1 MYATVGIALEPPAER
16 RDIPRLTLKP
26 CQIQGLVTRLR
37 TFWQR
42 FAAHFRRREQR
53 CWGFKY
59 LQGRLMDGEKRYTQ
73 PLARRLGE
81 KNVRAMQNFIG
92 ASPWD
97 DQALLAEHQRAVQ
110 ETLGEPE
117 GLVIMDGSGIPRKGS
132 ESAGVAR
139 QYCNETGKI
148 DNCQVGV
155 FLAYASSKGY
165 TLLACRL
172 YLPELWFSPEYAER
186 RQRCGIPEGL
196 SFRTHQEL
204 AWEMLEEVHQRGVVT
219 FRWVLGD
226 EEFGRDTR
234 LLDQVAGLGYWYFME
249 VPANTRVWQ
258 ERPQTEVPAWTG
270 RGRQP
275 KRKRLGAEA
284 PAPQTVTDVAAQL
297 PAEKWQR
304 YTLHEGSKGP
314 LVADVACVRV
324 VAVREG
330 LPGPEVWLVI
340 RRNVGSGETKY
351 FLSNAPQ
358 ETPQAQLAWLSA
370 ARWPMEQSIEDC
382 KDELKMNQYA
392 MRSWRGW
399 YHHMTLVMIAH
410 LFLVSVQQELKEDA
424 PALTVSQARLL
435 LQAVLPKPVFDEQ
448 AALAAL
454 RQIQRTNHAA
464 YLSHRKRTLK
474 KLEFP

>member
-1 MYATVGIALEPPAER
+1 MYATIGISLQPPASR
-16 RDIPRLTLKP
+16 REIPVLTLQP
-26 CQIQGLVTRLR
+26 AQIRSLLERLH
-37 TFWQR
+37 TFWKR
-42 FAAHFRRREQR
+42 FASLFQRREQR
-53 CWGFKY
+53 EWGLKY

-97 DQALLAEHQRAVQ
+97 DQALLEEHQRAVQ

-117 GLVIMDGSGIPRKGS
+117 GLVIMDGTGIPRKGS

-139 QYCNETGKI
+139 QYCNETGKV

-165 TLLACRL
+165 TLLDRRL
-172 YLPELWFSPEYAER
+172 YLPEEWFSPPYAR
-186 RQRCGIPEGL
+186 HRQRCGIPDTL

-204 AWEMLEEVHQRGVVT
+204 AWEMLAGVHQRGDVP

-226 EEFGRDTR
+226 EEFGRDTA
-234 LLDQVAGLGYWYFME
+234 LLDRVAGLGYWYFME
-249 VPANTRVWQ
+249 VPVDTRVWL
-258 ERPQTEVPAWTG
+258 ERPQTKVPEWKG
-270 RGRQP
+270 RGCKPCRE
-275 KRKRLGAEA
+275 RLVAEA
-284 PAPQTVTDVAAQL
+284 PAPKTVAEVGAQL
-297 PAEKWQR
+297 PAEAWQR

-324 VAVREG
+324 VAVRDG
-330 LPGPEVWLVI
+330 LPGPQVWLVI
-340 RRNVGSGETKY
+340 RRDVLSGETKY

-358 ETPQAQLAWLSA
+358 ETPVAQLAWLSA
-370 ARWPMEQSIEDC
+370 ARWPVEQSIEDC

-399 YHHMTLVMIAH
+399 YHHMTLMMIAH
-410 LFLVSVQQELKEDA
+410 LFLVSVQQALKENA

-435 LQAVLPKPVFDEQ
+435 LQAVLPRPVFDVE
-448 AALAAL
+448 AALEAL
-454 RQIQRTNHAA
+454 RQIQRTNHLA

-474 KLEFP
+474 KLGVT